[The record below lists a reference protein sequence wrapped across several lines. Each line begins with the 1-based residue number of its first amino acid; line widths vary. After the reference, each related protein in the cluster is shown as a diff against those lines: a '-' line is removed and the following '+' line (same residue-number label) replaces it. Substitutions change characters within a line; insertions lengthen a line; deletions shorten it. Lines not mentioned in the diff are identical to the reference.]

1 MTILGVR
8 RQMATAETAL
18 PPMLLHGLNVDHS
31 SVDEPAGQS
40 LMPAEAAADSGVE
53 EDTSDTGGAV
63 TGVTEELARGQ
74 VPHLPS
80 IKESMPFLSARLSEA
95 GSGKLGEAVA
105 AADSEMTGKR
115 DPAAGVQ
122 WMQLSPPFGSKE
134 FREHDGAHRLPPLM
148 PASATTSTS
157 SSPAVCAQCPPNR
170 DPTKVDLKAHG
181 SKEHSASPEGEVPD
195 RVGGMDWAERRKKVK
210 REQVFESLCPR
221 SQRLAHLKL
230 SVTKLLHSL
239 PQSEKQ
245 SFLCTVKR

>member
-1 MTILGVR
+1 MTIPGVR
-8 RQMATAETAL
+8 RQMATTETAL
-18 PPMLLHGLNVDHS
+18 PPMLLHGRKVDHS
-31 SVDEPAGQS
+31 SIGKPAG
-40 LMPAEAAADSGVE
+40 SGVE

-63 TGVTEELARGQ
+63 TGVTQELVRGQ

-115 DPAAGVQ
+115 DPAASLQ
-122 WMQLSPPFGSKE
+122 WMQLSPPLGSKE

-230 SVTKLLHSL
+230 SVTKLLQSL

>member
-18 PPMLLHGLNVDHS
+18 PPMLLHGRKVDHS
-31 SVDEPAGQS
+31 SIDEPAGQR
-40 LMPAEAAADSGVE
+40 LMPAEASAGSGVE
-53 EDTSDTGGAV
+53 DDTSDAGGAV
-63 TGVTEELARGQ
+63 TGATEELARGQ

-80 IKESMPFLSARLSEA
+80 IKESMPFLSARHSEA
-95 GSGKLGEAVA
+95 GAGKFGEAVA